1 MKDDDT
7 NPPTK
12 KRLRS
17 STSSFNNNSG
27 GGETATTTLD
37 NGNNN
42 DNVIA
47 STDNKNKNN
56 DASDVAAVGETNAA
70 NANTQNQC
78 IKVHRSIEDMICYNC
93 ILCKMP
99 RCGRCFICNA
109 TSNLVEEERGY
120 CIRKVSKREEMNI
133 YIFLNASFDT
143 NYSFWFSFGKNNTIP
158 TTT

>member
-42 DNVIA
+42 VIA

-56 DASDVAAVGETNAA
+56 DASDVAASVGETNAA

-143 NYSFWFSFGKNNTIP
+143 NYSSWLSFLVKNTIP

>member
-1 MKDDDT
+1 MKDET
-7 NPPTK
+7 TTPTK

-27 GGETATTTLD
+27 GGGETAATTVD
-37 NGNNN
+37 NGNTK
-42 DNVIA
+42 DIA
-47 STDNKNKNN
+47 IVSTDNKKKNN
-56 DASDVAAVGETNAA
+56 DEVVTVEETNAA
-70 NANTQNQC
+70 NANSQNQC

-120 CIRKVSKREEMNI
+120 CIRKVSK
-133 YIFLNASFDT
+133 
-143 NYSFWFSFGKNNTIP
+143 
-158 TTT
+158 

>member
-42 DNVIA
+42 VIA

-56 DASDVAAVGETNAA
+56 DASDVAASVGETNAA

>member
-1 MKDDDT
+1 MKDDNT
-7 NPPTK
+7 TPPTK

-17 STSSFNNNSG
+17 STSFFSNNSG
-27 GGETATTTLD
+27 GGGETSATTLD

-42 DNVIA
+42 DNVIV
-47 STDNKNKNN
+47 STDNENKNN
-56 DASDVAAVGETNAA
+56 DASDVAASVEETNAA

-109 TSNLVEEERGY
+109 SSNLVEEERGY
-120 CIRKVSKREEMNI
+120 CIRKVSKREE
-133 YIFLNASFDT
+133 
-143 NYSFWFSFGKNNTIP
+143 
-158 TTT
+158 